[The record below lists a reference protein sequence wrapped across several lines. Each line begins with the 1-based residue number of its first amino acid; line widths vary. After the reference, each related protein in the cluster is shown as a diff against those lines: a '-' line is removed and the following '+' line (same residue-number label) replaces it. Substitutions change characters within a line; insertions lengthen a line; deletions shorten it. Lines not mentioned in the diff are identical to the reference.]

1 MNKQQQ
7 QIFDSYNQKPDQNS
21 VENGKRKLLTNIY
34 NICPMNNMEKEII
47 RSNCELLPL
56 PTGNNDIIIP
66 VEL

>member
-34 NICPMNNMEKEII
+34 NICPMNNMEKKKEKNESLVMKRTNKIT
-47 RSNCELLPL
+47 R
-56 PTGNNDIIIP
+56 
-66 VEL
+66 

>member
-34 NICPMNNMEKEII
+34 NICPMNNMEKESLVMKRTNKIT
-47 RSNCELLPL
+47 R
-56 PTGNNDIIIP
+56 
-66 VEL
+66 